1 MHILLVQARAGLES
15 CWHVIN
21 KNTNYQEDF
30 LLFWVFRFL
39 IAGSVIRAEGCT
51 TNSDQWLSKV
61 QRISL
66 FTWINHHCKLRW
78 TLNITC
84 SWPGLEF
91 WFKTAWMGQIFI
103 ESFIGSMLKYSLT
116 VFTVSE
122 NVMQFSKIT
131 SKYLY
136 VKILCSLKNRHMYM
150 ENITLENNQQ
160 FIKKKKKEIISHQW
174 ASHSLINRNCY
185 KFFVRE
191 FCF

>member
-51 TNSDQWLSKV
+51 MNSDQWLSKV

-91 WFKTAWMGQIFI
+91 WFKTAWMGKIFI

-122 NVMQFSKIT
+122 NFMQFSKLLLNIYMLKYCVHLKIDICIRKT
-131 SKYLY
+131 SHWKTTSNL
-136 VKILCSLKNRHMYM
+136 L
-150 ENITLENNQQ
+150 
-160 FIKKKKKEIISHQW
+160 KKKKRKKLLAISEPVTV
-174 ASHSLINRNCY
+174 L
-185 KFFVRE
+185 
-191 FCF
+191 